1 VASARSRLL
10 IIAGEVSGDHQGA
23 LLGRALRGRRPT
35 LTIAGVGG
43 PEMAAAGI
51 DVLMES
57 LRWGVIGYVE
67 AYVRLPVFALRFW
80 ALVRLV
86 ERYRP
91 DLLVLVD
98 FPGMN
103 RELVRHFSGRLPMVY
118 FVPPQTVF
126 RRGASAARM
135 ARATVRLLAVLP
147 FEADAYRRA
156 GADVVFI
163 GHPAV
168 DAVAAATTPPER
180 LRGEWALPP
189 GPVIGLL
196 PGSRVQEVRR
206 LLPSMLAAARDV
218 CAARGASCL
227 LPLASPFLRADVQRA
242 VAATRAPVRLIE
254 GRALDVMRAAD
265 LIVVASGTASL
276 EAACVGVPMVVVY
289 RLSRLTDWI
298 GRRFVVTPDFYN
310 VGFSLPNIV
319 MGRRVVPELL
329 NEEASGPRIRAEV
342 ERLLGDSTPR
352 ARMCADLAE
361 VKRRLGLPGAVDRA
375 AEETLRVLDSPRQ
388 VTLR

>member
-1 VASARSRLL
+1 MANARPRLL
-10 IIAGEVSGDHQGA
+10 IIEGEVSGDHQGA
-23 LLGRALRGRRPT
+23 LLGLALRQRRPT

-51 DVLMES
+51 DVLLES

-67 AYVRLPVFALRFW
+67 AYVRLPVFALRFR

-147 FEADAYRRA
+147 FEAEAYRRA
-156 GADVVFI
+156 GADVIFI

-168 DAVAAATTPPER
+168 DTVAAATTPPER
-180 LRGEWALPP
+180 LRGAWEIPP

-206 LLPSMLAAARDV
+206 LLPPMLAAAREV
-218 CAARGASCL
+218 CAARAAHCL
-227 LPLASPFLRADVQRA
+227 LPVASPFLRADVQRVVSA
-242 VAATRAPVRLIE
+242 VGVPVRLIE
-254 GRALDVMRAAD
+254 GRALDVMRVAD
-265 LIVVASGTASL
+265 LIVVASGTASVKL
-276 EAACVGVPMVVVY
+276 H
-289 RLSRLTDWI
+289 
-298 GRRFVVTPDFYN
+298 
-310 VGFSLPNIV
+310 
-319 MGRRVVPELL
+319 
-329 NEEASGPRIRAEV
+329 ASASPWWSCTGSPASPA
-342 ERLLGDSTPR
+342 GSG
-352 ARMCADLAE
+352 ADLW
-361 VKRRLGLPGAVDRA
+361 
-375 AEETLRVLDSPRQ
+375 
-388 VTLR
+388 